1 MTKSFAHSLIVAS
14 ILIAGAA
21 PASHAKEYTIRGKNN
36 ASYGAAC
43 TTSPTCVNWGGGVYT
58 NGDTKVICTKS
69 KCTMYEDDAPT
80 RTGSNDNRSNDPS
93 GSTVTGGGGKTDVAG
108 GAGGNPDS
116 MGGDSE
122 PSIN

>member
-1 MTKSFAHSLIVAS
+1 MINSFAYSLVVAS
-14 ILIAGAA
+14 VLIAGAA

-43 TTSPTCVNWGGGVYT
+43 NKSPTCINWGGGVYT

-80 RTGSNDNRSNDPS
+80 RTSSNEHRSNDPS
-93 GSTVTGGGGKTDVAG
+93 GSTVNDGGSKGDVAA
-108 GAGGNPDS
+108 GAGDSPSS
-116 MGGDSE
+116 MGGDGG
-122 PSIN
+122 PSID